1 MDDNEKEA
9 CESKSFMSTLLAF
22 VLIIILFERLIDAGG
37 VCTRASF
44 LNSLLMDSL
53 GECGELGVGMPDMAC
68 ECIKSSYCRLNAL
81 TGLGL
86 LSMP

>member
-9 CESKSFMSTLLAF
+9 CESKSFMSTFL
-22 VLIIILFERLIDAGG
+22 AGG

-44 LNSLLMDSL
+44 LKVLLIDSL

-68 ECIKSSYCRLNAL
+68 ECIKSSYCRLSAL
-81 TGLGL
+81 IGLGL